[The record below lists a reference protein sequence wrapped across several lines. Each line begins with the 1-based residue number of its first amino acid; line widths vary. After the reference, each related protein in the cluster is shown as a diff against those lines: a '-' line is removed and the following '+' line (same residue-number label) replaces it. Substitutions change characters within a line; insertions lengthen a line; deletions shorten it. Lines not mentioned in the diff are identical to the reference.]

1 MSSVVRAARHLREA
15 ESLAL
20 RKQIMKTSASGGG
33 GTSSTDLFDRMADT
47 GREYEDRIAQLQKFK
62 TKSKAVTKTQTQQSE
77 WKTEQAQLQRL
88 ADTYDRDIAA
98 ALEVLVLHSTAV
110 TYLGDGDGDRE
121 DVHGIVDDD
130 AARRADLF
138 QHKKGLKF
146 QLHELQMM
154 LAEMVKGARK
164 DKAAS
169 SGNTRSSKAGGPEKD
184 ENGASKVSGTSAASA
199 VFADVLL
206 QMRTQHAEA
215 WAALAAEEQE
225 LWRAVKEDNRRVRS
239 RPASVPPFR
248 VSFFNKQ
255 YPSHPPCA

>member
-20 RKQIMKTSASGGG
+20 RKKIMKTSASGGG
-33 GTSSTDLFDRMADT
+33 GATMDLFDRMVDT

-88 ADTYDRDIAA
+88 ADTFERDIAA

-110 TYLGDGDGDRE
+110 AYYGDGDSDRE
-121 DVHGIVDDD
+121 DVHSIVDDD
-130 AARRADLF
+130 VARRADLF

-146 QLHELQMM
+146 QLHELHTM
-154 LAEMVKGARK
+154 LHDMVKGARK
-164 DKAAS
+164 DKAGA
-169 SGNTRSSKAGGPEKD
+169 NARAGGPDKD
-184 ENGASKVSGTSAASA
+184 GNVANKVSGTSAASA

-206 QMRTQHAEA
+206 Q
-215 WAALAAEEQE
+215 
-225 LWRAVKEDNRRVRS
+225 VGPN
-239 RPASVPPFR
+239 
-248 VSFFNKQ
+248 
-255 YPSHPPCA
+255 